1 MTTTSTCCRVI
12 LLCCLVVTGCAPS
25 EEAIANGEDPLEAL
39 TVPHRSDRYTTT
51 YWRSTSKDDSE
62 LWARA
67 VDYCEDKR
75 ADYPNCEAVRSVAIM
90 ERMTEPPEDRPND
103 FSLTVPQDDEPD
115 TSRNQR

>member
-1 MTTTSTCCRVI
+1 MTTTSSWPI
-12 LLCCLVVTGCAPS
+12 LLLCCFDITGCAAS
-25 EEAIANGEDPLEAL
+25 DEDIANGDDPLAAL
-39 TVPHRSDRYTTT
+39 TVPHRSERYTTT
-51 YWRSTSKDDSE
+51 YWRYTTRDDPE
-62 LWARA
+62 LWASA

-103 FSLTVPQDDEPD
+103 FSLTIPQDDEPD